1 MKNSFEWENRPN
13 VESNI
18 EGSIGKD
25 IIVLPKLNLAIS
37 QLIERRGDLNI
48 APITENIGIGGEA
61 HLNHYQ
67 PAIDVIESAIKANK
81 HICVFMDFDCD
92 GQTAGCCM
100 FKTLS
105 RFYKNISWVV
115 GSRLTDGHGLIPR
128 LITAPAGSLIITVD
142 TGISSIDAVTELQNK
157 GYEVLVTDHHLIE
170 EKKPSC
176 TYLDPKDFLKEGD
189 DEYMAPGV
197 YVSAKLALLV
207 AKHHLNETE
216 WFEAWHYC
224 ACLVS
229 MGIVSDV
236 IELNTLMRQ
245 QLNLGL
251 CELCSTTHSG
261 IKALLGLSNY
271 KENQP
276 ISATFLSYNVL
287 PKINACGR
295 LGRSDLGVKL
305 LLLENDTSLSSTESL
320 LAANELKS
328 INASRKIIEQSVF
341 EQAVAQADTYIATH
355 PNSLVLFDKSWHVGV
370 IGIIAA
376 RIAEI
381 YGVSTLVMSE
391 MNNQVVGSGR
401 TVNGK
406 DLFGDVSEC
415 KDLLLGFGGHK
426 AACGCQLELSNL
438 EAFKT
443 KFESVCAK
451 HNENSSFKYLI
462 DADVNIENLYDV
474 EFQMFC
480 LNIEPYG
487 NMNPD
492 LILRLK
498 NVLVE
503 SIENNVNSS
512 YFLID
517 DDLDNKIRLSK
528 FRCPEE
534 WKTFTGSLVDV
545 LISPFFT
552 YFSGST
558 VVEWR
563 IIDIK
568 ESK

>member
-1 MKNSFEWENRPN
+1 MKNSFEWANRPEIKCSE
-13 VESNI
+13 V
-18 EGSIGKD
+18 GSIAKD
-25 IIVLPKLNLAIS
+25 IIVLPKLNLAIT
-37 QLIERRGDLNI
+37 QLIERRGDLNV
-48 APITENIGIGGEA
+48 APITENIGIA
-61 HLNHYQ
+61 SVVHLKDYQ
-67 PAIDVIESAIKANK
+67 SAIDVIEKAIKENK

-105 RFYKNISWVV
+105 RFYSNVSWIV
-115 GSRLTDGHGLIPR
+115 GSRLTDGHGLIGK
-128 LITAPAGSLIITVD
+128 LITAPKGSLIVTID
-142 TGISSIDAVTELQNK
+142 TGISSFDAIDELKNK

-170 EKKPSC
+170 EKLPNC
-176 TYLDPKDFLKEGD
+176 VFLDPKHFLKEGD

-197 YVSAKLALLV
+197 YVSAKLALLI
-207 AKHHLNETE
+207 AKHHLDNKE

-229 MGIVSDV
+229 MGIISDV

-251 CELCSTTHSG
+251 TELMSTTHSG
-261 IKALLGLSNY
+261 LKALLSLSNY

-295 LGRSDLGVKL
+295 LGRSDLGVNL
-305 LLLENDTSLSSTESL
+305 LLLENDTSLASTESL

-341 EQAVAQADTYIATH
+341 EQAIAQADTYISTH
-355 PNSLVLFDKSWHVGV
+355 PNSLVLFDKTWHVGV

-376 RIAEI
+376 RVAEI

-391 MNNQVVGSGR
+391 MNNQVVASGR

-415 KDLLLGFGGHK
+415 KELLLGFGGHK
-426 AACGCQLELSNL
+426 AACGCQLEKSNL
-438 EAFKT
+438 EKFKV
-443 KFESVCAK
+443 KFEEVCAK
-451 HNENSSFKYLI
+451 HNETSSFKYLI

-474 EFQMFC
+474 NFQMFC

-503 SIENNVNSS
+503 SITNNPNSS
-512 YFLID
+512 YFVVN

-534 WKTFTGSLVDV
+534 WKTYTGSLVDV
-545 LISPFFT
+545 LLTPFFT

-563 IIDIK
+563 IVDIK